1 MQSAGALGVQDSFPL
16 SNRPANLLNYV
27 PRSLTRDNFRG
38 IFTPQHST
46 ELQSAG
52 PFVGHLG
59 VGPSCATQYTRDW
72 REMI

>member
-27 PRSLTRDNFRG
+27 PRSLTHDNFRG

-52 PFVGHLG
+52 PFVRTPRCGSQLCHSVHL
-59 VGPSCATQYTRDW
+59 
-72 REMI
+72 